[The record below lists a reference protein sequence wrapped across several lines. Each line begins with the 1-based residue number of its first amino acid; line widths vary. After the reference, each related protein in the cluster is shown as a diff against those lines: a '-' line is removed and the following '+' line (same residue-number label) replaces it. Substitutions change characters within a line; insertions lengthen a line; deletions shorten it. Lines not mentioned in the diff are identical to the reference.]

1 MSRKIFSDNFRTY
14 GEWLKAQPRDTRYA
28 KDLIRKHERFPNMS
42 LKDLRDLRLKDHTL
56 RDHAWETLT
65 SQQKRDRNL
74 SLKILRYM
82 KKGDSLTKATE
93 RIGINKNFAV
103 KHLGKALYKSNG
115 KWRINATDTI
125 ETEML
130 IYDKNVG
137 QIAITTANSR
147 DRRLIG
153 KYFATVQKAL
163 KEGNDAPLKRFDSVK
178 IIDANGKEHYLET
191 DLERLYEIQEAQEEP
206 EFLQI
211 YQT

>member
-14 GEWLKAQPRDTRYA
+14 GEWLKAQPRDTQYA
-28 KDLIRKHERFPNMS
+28 KEIIRKHERFPNMN
-42 LKDLRDLRLKDHTL
+42 LKDLRNLRLKDHTL
-56 RDHAWETLT
+56 RDQTWQALS

-93 RIGINKNFAV
+93 RIGINKEFAV
-103 KHLGKALYKSNG
+103 KHLGKALYKSKG
-115 KWRINATDTI
+115 KWRVNATDSI

-130 IYDKNVG
+130 IYDRNAG
-137 QIAITTANSR
+137 QITITTANSR

-153 KYFATVQKAL
+153 EYFNTVHKAL
-163 KEGNDAPLKRFDSVK
+163 NEGDNAPLKTFDSVK
-178 IIDANGKEHYLET
+178 IIDAKGEEHSLVT
-191 DLERLYEIQEAQEEP
+191 DLEPLYEILDALEEP

-211 YQT
+211 YPN